1 MQMKSVLLEALNC
14 IASSPHV
21 KLLSSWKAILYSSQG
36 QISWFEFLKPIPCS
50 TIPKCLTYLATWC
63 DYSTSYK
70 WWKCDFFYNDCL
82 DWLDVDHFEV
92 VEKTTLNEILGH
104 FHLSSLLHKL
114 QMMKPSF
121 ITTDILTLDWPILK
135 PCDTLIAYLF
145 SLHSMAGTLLV
156 TLYIQIVCLNELL
169 IRQHNRQLF
178 IKE

>member
-1 MQMKSVLLEALNC
+1 MWNYCLPERQFFIHHRDKSPDLNFWNQFLAVL
-14 IASSPHV
+14 SPNAWHIWQLDV
-21 KLLSSWKAILYSSQG
+21 TTPPVTNGESV
-36 QISWFEFLKPIPCS
+36 
-50 TIPKCLTYLATWC
+50 T
-63 DYSTSYK
+63 
-70 WWKCDFFYNDCL
+70 FFYNDCL